1 MSGDLDQ
8 LSIHGAVDEEVRPQD
23 DLFGHVN
30 NHWLR
35 SVEIPADRGR
45 YGVFDVLRERAERDV
60 RVLIDEVAAS
70 VESGEADDP
79 VSAKVGGLY
88 RSFMDEARA
97 DELGVEPIR
106 DLLAAVDAVTSVPD
120 LVGLTGRLAR
130 DGVSGFVLP
139 FVNTDDKDS
148 SRYVLY
154 LEQGGLGLPDESYY
168 RDCLLYT
175 SDAADE

>member
-8 LSIHGAVDEEVRPQD
+8 LSIRGAVDEEVRPQD

-79 VSAKVGGLY
+79 VSAKVGASTAPSWT
-88 RSFMDEARA
+88 RP
-97 DELGVEPIR
+97 VP
-106 DLLAAVDAVTSVPD
+106 TSW
-120 LVGLTGRLAR
+120 A
-130 DGVSGFVLP
+130 
-139 FVNTDDKDS
+139 S
-148 SRYVLY
+148 SRSATCS
-154 LEQGGLGLPDESYY
+154 PPST
-168 RDCLLYT
+168 R
-175 SDAADE
+175 